1 MDFEYLNDCV
11 MGWEVCSILIPSH
24 YGIDRANQIVLD
36 LGKKIDNVNLV
47 GYYYFYPQFR
57 CPARCL
63 QKIKLLGDIKIL
75 LIKRI
80 HS

>member
-11 MGWEVCSILIPSH
+11 MDWEVCSILVPQH

-47 GYYYFYPQFR
+47 GYYFFYPQFR
-57 CPARCL
+57 CPTRCL